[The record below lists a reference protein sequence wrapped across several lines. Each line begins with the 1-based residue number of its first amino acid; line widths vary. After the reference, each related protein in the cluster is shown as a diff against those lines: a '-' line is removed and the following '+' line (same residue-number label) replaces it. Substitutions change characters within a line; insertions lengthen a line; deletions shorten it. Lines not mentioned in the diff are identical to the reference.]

1 MRKLLSVLLAAAFML
16 SAVGLLAA
24 CGRGGDG
31 GDIQEKIEAAQNMTD
46 EQLIEKAKEESGEFV
61 AYGNSSRIVD
71 AMDGFI
77 KKYGTA
83 IGLSSGSASKQSD
96 TEIFTLLQAEAQA
109 SNKTK
114 NASMVLVQDS
124 ATLAQYIENTDY
136 LANYVPAAMA
146 DVMDEGDMT
155 PLVHQYINKLFIWN
169 STGDD
174 VPSFTNVWELTEAK
188 YKNNIF
194 FKSPNEE
201 QVNMNFLIMLTGETW
216 SGKLETAYTAWKG
229 SAATDVGEGKTYEN
243 YGYKWVAEFLA
254 NCNFTINSDTTM
266 AESLSTTDNHGK
278 LGLFVLSKLRSDT
291 VLTDNLQVAAWANK
305 TGDTYTKIE
314 PFAGF
319 MYALY
324 AQLVTAGP
332 RPYTAM
338 LFINYL
344 MTEEGFSPWATMGGY
359 SANSS
364 IAVTEG
370 DSTLSFWRDTL
381 VFEDGNYIKS
391 VKVKVEDYIN
401 SKLPA

>member
-24 CGRGGDG
+24 CGGGGDG

-201 QVNMNFLIMLTGETW
+201 QVNVNFLIMLTGETW